1 MSYNKNQE
9 AIDKYYQDNY
19 DRLRE
24 EFVDYL
30 VEEGGYSRFVAEE
43 SNDWFDE
50 WLEKDYLNMCK
61 FALYTGLRLEEVLS
75 IKKENI
81 KSQYFFNTINH

>member
-50 WLEKDYLNMCK
+50 WLEKDYLNT
-61 FALYTGLRLEEVLS
+61 LNYLS
-75 IKKENI
+75 P
-81 KSQYFFNTINH
+81 KSDNGKSNKRTKNKGTQSKIW

>member
-43 SNDWFDE
+43 SND
-50 WLEKDYLNMCK
+50 
-61 FALYTGLRLEEVLS
+61 
-75 IKKENI
+75 
-81 KSQYFFNTINH
+81 

>member
-50 WLEKDYLNMCK
+50 WLEKDFTEYMK
-61 FALYTGLRLEEVLS
+61 SRSTEEAIIEVNE
-75 IKKENI
+75 IFNNI
-81 KSQYFFNTINH
+81 